1 MFGVFLVILYT
12 VLASVLGVG
21 AWRLKFALTHF
32 RAKSIAA
39 SKVDVD
45 QLPSVTVCIPARNEY
60 HALTDCLERVIK
72 STYPKLEMIVLDDLS
87 ADNTPALIKSF
98 ASEGVRF
105 VEGSRL
111 PDGWLGKNH
120 ALDEMLKQAS
130 GKYVLFMDVDTRMQ
144 PDSIEKLVRY
154 AEQEEVAM
162 VSVMP
167 RRDDGWRTS
176 VLLSTL
182 RYFWEVI
189 FHRRASPATAS
200 SAWMIDRQTLV
211 DQGGFTKYKSAIQP
225 ESQLS
230 AALMQVGQYRF
241 VMGTETLGIA
251 YEKKWLSQID
261 TSIRLLFPLLGAHA
275 ANSII
280 AALDMIIVLSPL
292 FIVFS
297 GFFVGWG
304 IHQIIGAVFW
314 LLFATLYGVYLKSVW
329 SKAWWLAAL
338 LWPVVLLQELVVLL
352 ISTRRYINHVVK
364 WKGRIVKMP
373 VQRPSSRP
381 SQEVQN

>member
-1 MFGVFLVILYT
+1 MFGVFLLILYA
-12 VLASVLGVG
+12 VLVFVLGVG
-21 AWRLKFALTHF
+21 AWRLRFALTHF
-32 RAKSIAA
+32 RAKTISLT
-39 SKVDVD
+39 KVEID

-87 ADNTPALIKSF
+87 ADNTSALIKSF

-130 GKYVLFMDVDTRMQ
+130 GKYVLFMDVDTRIQ
-144 PDSIEKLVRY
+144 PDSIEKLVTY
-154 AEQEEVAM
+154 AQEEDVAM

-189 FHRRASPATAS
+189 FHRKASPATAS
-200 SAWMIDRQTLV
+200 NAWLIDRQTLV
-211 DQGGFTKYKSAIQP
+211 DQGGFTKFKSAIQP

-230 AALMQVGQYRF
+230 AALMQTGQYRF

-261 TSIRLLFPLLGAHA
+261 SSIRLLFPLLGARVAH
-275 ANSII
+275 SII
-280 AALDMIIVLSPL
+280 AALDMIIALSPL
-292 FIVFS
+292 FIILS
-297 GFFVGWG
+297 GFFTGWG
-304 IHQIIGAVFW
+304 IHQIIGGVFW
-314 LLFATLYGVYLKSVW
+314 ILFAALYGVYLKSVW
-329 SKAWWLAAL
+329 SNGWWLAAL

-352 ISTRRYINHVVK
+352 ISTERYTNRVVK
-364 WKGRIVKMP
+364 WKGRTVKIP
-373 VQRPSSRP
+373 VQRPSSQSR
-381 SQEVQN
+381 EVQN